1 MVPLFGN
8 GMCIA
13 KTSKPTNTFKS
24 PFNFSLRWYILCLWK
39 FLLFL
44 TPVLWFPFF
53 CFVFI
58 LFFLDN
64 GVKEIEPYE
73 GLYIKEGLF
82 CADSLFGG
90 LCEQK

>member
-1 MVPLFGN
+1 MIHSVPLE
-8 GMCIA
+8 I
-13 KTSKPTNTFKS
+13 SVV
-24 PFNFSLRWYILCLWK
+24 FNPCAL
-39 FLLFL
+39 
-44 TPVLWFPFF
+44 VPFF